1 MTTDRSLLDRAS
13 ELGAGEQGLAV
24 VATTRAGGS
33 VQATVVN
40 AGVLPHPRT
49 GEPVVGFVTRG
60 AAKRLTNLRARP
72 QVTVVFRSGWEWVT
86 VEGEAQLVGPDDPA
100 EDIAPSELTSLR
112 RRIYAAAVGGDEE
125 EGAQLDQGMDAER
138 HTAVLVRP
146 HRIYSNPTG

>member
-1 MTTDRSLLDRAS
+1 MTTDPPPLDRAR

-24 VATTRAGGS
+24 VATTRAEGS

-60 AAKRLTNLRARP
+60 AAKRLTYLRARP
-72 QVTVVFRSGWEWVT
+72 QVTVVFRSGWDWLT
-86 VEGEAQLVGPDDPA
+86 VEGEAELVGPDDPA
-100 EDIAPSELTSLR
+100 DDIAPSELASLR
-112 RRIYAAAVGGDEE
+112 RRIYAAAVGGDETE
-125 EGAQLDQGMDAER
+125 WVHLDDVMDAER

-146 HRIYSNPTG
+146 HRVYSNPTG